1 MWGGMMTTLE
11 DLYYGNTIPHEHSF
25 KRGSAYSEVLGYV
38 VRNEDDLKAT
48 LTEQQKE
55 IFEKL
60 KDRESEL
67 HGMNELESFICG
79 FKLATRIMIEVM
91 HESSDKED

>member
-1 MWGGMMTTLE
+1 MTTLE

>member
-1 MWGGMMTTLE
+1 MTTLE
-11 DLYYGNTIPHEHSF
+11 DLYYGNIIPHERSI

-60 KDRESEL
+60 KDCESEL
-67 HGMNELESFICG
+67 YGMNEHESFVSG
-79 FKLATRIMIEVM
+79 FKLAARIIIEVLQ
-91 HESSDKED
+91 ELPKT